1 MAPPIAVID
10 FETTGMVPAQGARA
24 TEVAIVL
31 LEGTQVVDRFA
42 SLMQTGAWIPPFIE
56 ELTGISNAMVAAAPP
71 AEAVMREAARFVGDA
86 PMVAHNAAFDSKF
99 WQSELQHAGL
109 QATQPFACTV
119 LLSRRVYP
127 DAPSHKLGNL
137 IDHLG
142 LPRTGRAH
150 RALADAEMAAALL
163 ARMQHDLTTQWQL
176 PSADFAQ
183 LQAVQR
189 CTRKTLAQWL
199 ARQAHSAQAASAAK
213 ASPRAKAP
221 TPQMS
226 LLFD

>member
-31 LEGTQVVDRFA
+31 LEGSQVVDRFA

-163 ARMQHDLTTQWQL
+163 ARMQHDLGQRYGVPWPDHAL
-176 PSADFAQ
+176 LMR
-183 LQAVQR
+183 LQA
-189 CTRKTLAQWL
+189 CK
-199 ARQAHSAQAASAAK
+199 RQALDK
-213 ASPRAKAP
+213 
-221 TPQMS
+221 
-226 LLFD
+226 LLQPALVD

>member
-42 SLMQTGAWIPPFIE
+42 SLMQTGAWIQPFIE

-163 ARMQHDLTTQWQL
+163 ARMQHDLGQRYGVPWPDHAL
-176 PSADFAQ
+176 LMR
-183 LQAVQR
+183 LQA
-189 CTRKTLAQWL
+189 CK
-199 ARQAHSAQAASAAK
+199 RQALGK
-213 ASPRAKAP
+213 
-221 TPQMS
+221 
-226 LLFD
+226 LLQPALVD

>member
-71 AEAVMREAARFVGDA
+71 AEAVMREAARFVGNA

-163 ARMQHDLTTQWQL
+163 ARMQHDLGQRYGVPWPDHAL
-176 PSADFAQ
+176 LMR
-183 LQAVQR
+183 LQA
-189 CTRKTLAQWL
+189 CK
-199 ARQAHSAQAASAAK
+199 RQALGK
-213 ASPRAKAP
+213 
-221 TPQMS
+221 
-226 LLFD
+226 LLQPALVD

>member
-10 FETTGMVPAQGARA
+10 FETTGMAPAQGARA

-31 LEGTQVVDRFA
+31 LEGSQVVDRFA

-86 PMVAHNAAFDSKF
+86 PMVAHYAAFDSKF

-163 ARMQHDLTTQWQL
+163 ARMQHDLGQRYGVPWPDHAL
-176 PSADFAQ
+176 LMR
-183 LQAVQR
+183 LQA
-189 CTRKTLAQWL
+189 CK
-199 ARQAHSAQAASAAK
+199 RQALDK
-213 ASPRAKAP
+213 
-221 TPQMS
+221 
-226 LLFD
+226 LLQPALVD

>member
-24 TEVAIVL
+24 TEVAIVP
-31 LEGTQVVDRFA
+31 LEGSQVVDRFA

-71 AEAVMREAARFVGDA
+71 AEAVMREAARFVGNA

-163 ARMQHDLTTQWQL
+163 ARMQHDLGQRYGVPWPDHAL
-176 PSADFAQ
+176 LMR
-183 LQAVQR
+183 LQA
-189 CTRKTLAQWL
+189 CK
-199 ARQAHSAQAASAAK
+199 RQAMDK
-213 ASPRAKAP
+213 
-221 TPQMS
+221 
-226 LLFD
+226 LLQPALVD